1 MATKLTDHFT
11 LEELTYSVTATKNKL
26 DNTPSE
32 EHKKHL
38 EELAVELLEPLRVA
52 WGSAIR
58 VSSGYRG
65 FRLNEKVK
73 GSKSSAHCVGY
84 AADLVPE
91 NGDIKGFKT
100 FVRKWLKE
108 TGKKYDQYI
117 DEKNLKGSEWVHVGI
132 RDRKGR
138 QRHQDLITTDGKNY
152 NLLPRWTK

>member
-26 DNTPSE
+26 DNTPTE

-38 EELAVELLEPLRVA
+38 KELAVELLEPLRVK

-117 DEKNLKGSEWVHVGI
+117 DENKNGEWVHLGI
-132 RDRKGR
+132 RSRGGLQRK
-138 QRHQDLITTDGKNY
+138 Q
-152 NLLPRWTK
+152 NLLYKGGVYTTLKPI